1 MRSSASSDAE
11 AEAEAVVPLAEN
23 DEMVA
28 VKGATSGVP
37 VLILLL
43 AQANP
48 ARRKQKPKL
57 SPSLTPPL
65 RQLLKRPLR
74 MHRLRERPPTQ
85 LLK

>member
-1 MRSSASSDAE
+1 MRSSASSD

-48 ARRKQKPKL
+48 PRRKQKPKL
-57 SPSLTPPL
+57 NPLLTPPL

-74 MHRLRERPPTQ
+74 MPRLRQRHRCGC
-85 LLK
+85 